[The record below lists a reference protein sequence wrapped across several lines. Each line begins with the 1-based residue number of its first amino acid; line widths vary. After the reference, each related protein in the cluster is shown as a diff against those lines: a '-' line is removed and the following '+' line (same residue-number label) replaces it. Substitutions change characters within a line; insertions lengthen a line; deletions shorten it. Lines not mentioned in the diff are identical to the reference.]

1 MLLYQAAPESHRP
14 VAAEDY
20 QIRLWTDRYRGA
32 ELLFQPSIIGL
43 DCAGLSE
50 ALETIFMQL
59 THQQKHAMLQ
69 NLIIIG
75 GNSRIKGFDERIL
88 SEIGMLNQQDTPINV
103 VNQYSSAD
111 QRQISPWL
119 GAAKFARTWNN
130 QDLSNFTISKQEYE
144 ECGQG
149 YLKEHR
155 ISNRV

>member
-43 DCAGLSE
+43 ECAGLSE
-50 ALETIFMQL
+50 ALETICIQL
-59 THQQKHAMLQ
+59 TRQQKQAILQ

-88 SEIGMLNQQDTPINV
+88 SEIRMHNHQDTTINV
-103 VNQYSSAD
+103 VNQYAPD

-130 QDLSNFTISKQEYE
+130 QDISSFTISKQEYE

-155 ISNRV
+155 LSNRV

>member
-1 MLLYQAAPESHRP
+1 MDDEDWHVYKDIQKDGFSEDDEDDQQALNEIEEKIGELDPEFAVLLYQAAPESHRP

-43 DCAGLSE
+43 ECAGLSE

-59 THQQKHAMLQ
+59 TRQQKHSMLQ

-88 SEIGMLNQQDTPINV
+88 SEIRMLNQQDTPINV
-103 VNQYSSAD
+103 VNQYSPD
-111 QRQISPWL
+111 QR
-119 GAAKFARTWNN
+119 
-130 QDLSNFTISKQEYE
+130 
-144 ECGQG
+144 
-149 YLKEHR
+149 
-155 ISNRV
+155 